1 MYLIVDYSITRFYN
15 RMMITITINGVDYKI
30 SIEKTS
36 LLIQWL
42 QDNGATKVLENTN
55 PHTNGRTLINE

>member
-1 MYLIVDYSITRFYN
+1 
-15 RMMITITINGVDYKI
+15 MMITITINGVDYKI

-55 PHTNGRTLINE
+55 PHSNGRTLINE